1 MVRVMISCGK
11 TENEALSLGM
21 LDSDEL
27 VEWELRDVHDCDS
40 LVFIGE

>member
-1 MVRVMISCGK
+1 
-11 TENEALSLGM
+11 M